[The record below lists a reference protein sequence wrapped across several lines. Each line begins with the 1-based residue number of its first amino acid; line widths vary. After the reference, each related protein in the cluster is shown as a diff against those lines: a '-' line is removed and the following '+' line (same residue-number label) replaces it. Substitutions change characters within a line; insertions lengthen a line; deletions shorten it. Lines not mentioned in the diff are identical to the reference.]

1 MQACKPG
8 SVPNKSGSYHLSS
21 PDVAIRVNQPTHPG
35 IRLPENDQ
43 SKSQDLFGLST
54 RKVCHAPAVTGRAV
68 SSYLTFSP
76 FPSIHEGSLFSVALS
91 VGAWAPPSG

>member
-8 SVPNKSGSYHLSS
+8 SVPDKSGSYHLSS
-21 PDVAIRVNQPTHPG
+21 PDVAVRINQPTHPV

-54 RKVCHAPAVTGRAV
+54 RKVYPAPGVTVRAV

-76 FPSIHEGSLFSVALS
+76 L
-91 VGAWAPPSG
+91 PPTQ